1 ARPPGSLMAPASGT
15 LRTATPS
22 RRPEPLLTAL
32 RARGVGQP
40 LERGQRPRGTA
51 PSTPSIRDPGRRLP
65 TMLPRPL
72 GPPSRT
78 AHAPH
83 LAANALCRPDHS
95 QCDPR
100 LPHTLLP
107 TRNARSARPL
117 AL

>member
-40 LERGQRPRGTA
+40 LERGQRRGTA

-83 LAANALCRPDHS
+83 LVANALCP
-95 QCDPR
+95 PAPTTPNAI
-100 LPHTLLP
+100 PHTLLP
-107 TRNARSARPL
+107 RRRRARPP
-117 AL
+117 ALP